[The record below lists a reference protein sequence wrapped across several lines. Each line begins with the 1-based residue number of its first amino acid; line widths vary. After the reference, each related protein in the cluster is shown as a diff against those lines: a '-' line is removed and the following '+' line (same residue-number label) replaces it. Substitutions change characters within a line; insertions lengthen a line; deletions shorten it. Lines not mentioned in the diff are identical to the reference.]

1 MITITLPFPPSVN
14 HYYRRVAEKTLI
26 SEDGRIYQRQ
36 VATLVLVNRWKFM
49 MAGRLSVDIILHP
62 PDRRRRDVDNS
73 HKALLDSMTK
83 AGVWL
88 DDSQIDDLR
97 IRRGEVRTPATAVV
111 SITVLTPETIT
122 GKV

>member
-36 VATLVLVNRWKFM
+36 VATLVLVNRWKHM
-49 MAGRLSVDIILHP
+49 LAGRLRVDIILHP

-73 HKALLDSMTK
+73 HKALLDSLTK
-83 AGVWL
+83 AGVWV

-97 IRRGEVRTPATAVV
+97 IRRGEVRTPATAIVT
-111 SITVLTPETIT
+111 IEPLTPESVT
-122 GKV
+122 GTV